1 MPINRHYRRRTGPTF
16 TWLLVLLLAWSQASF
31 AFHQFEHSIDELG
44 ETCAVCL
51 QFDRD
56 DDVTVGAGAATALP
70 IAPAAVAVEAV
81 VAFRAGGFSHYRS
94 RASP

>member
-1 MPINRHYRRRTGPTF
+1 M
-16 TWLLVLLLAWSQASF
+16 LLAWSQASF
-31 AFHQFEHSIDELG
+31 AFHQFDHSITELG

-56 DDVTVGAGAATALP
+56 DDVIVDAGGATALP
-70 IAPAAVAVEAV
+70 AVSFAVAIEAV
-81 VAFRAGGFSHYRS
+81 VAIRADVFSHYRS